1 MRCAYE
7 VIGKHSGITVVVMN
21 QMAARD
27 DQPAP
32 TLRSAEV
39 QTVLDQL
46 TEAPRSPRL
55 HFRPAPAIKVV
66 DAPPAWPS
74 LEELTGKGSV
84 LERAGESLV
93 SAVAREIVT
102 SLLDA
107 AFSAARGRMGWS

>member
-1 MRCAYE
+1 MRSAWE

-39 QTVLDQL
+39 HTFL
-46 TEAPRSPRL
+46 EGPRSPRL

-74 LEELTGKGSV
+74 LDELTGKGSV
-84 LERAGESLV
+84 LEHAGESLV